1 MATHNTTSEPAP
13 LFTARL
19 TPHRSLSPQGFR
31 ILMAFVATF
40 CITVGLVFLSVGLWP
55 VTGFLGLDL
64 LLVYMAFRA
73 SYRDGE
79 TYEDIEVSRQH
90 VSLAHVEPGRPPRE
104 FAFPQFGTR
113 FEVDRHEEIGITA
126 MRLANRQE
134 SVAFGK
140 FLNPADRE
148 TFADEFSKAL
158 SSAKR

>member
-1 MATHNTTSEPAP
+1 MSEPTP
-13 LFTARL
+13 LFSARL

-31 ILMAFVATF
+31 ILMGFVATF
-40 CITVGLVFLSVGLWP
+40 CVTVGLVFLSVGLWP
-55 VTGFLGLDL
+55 VTGFMGLDL
-64 LLVYMAFRA
+64 LLIYMAFRA

-90 VSLAHVEPGRPPRE
+90 VSLAHVTPKGGRRE

-126 MRLANRQE
+126 MRIANRQE
-134 SVAFGK
+134 TVAFGK

-148 TFADEFSKAL
+148 SFAVEFSQAL

>member
-1 MATHNTTSEPAP
+1 
-13 LFTARL
+13 
-19 TPHRSLSPQGFR
+19 
-31 ILMAFVATF
+31 MAFVAAF
-40 CITVGLVFLSVGLWP
+40 CVTVGLVFLSVGLWP

-64 LLVYMAFRA
+64 LLVYLAFRA

-79 TYEDIEVSRQH
+79 TYEEIEVSREH
-90 VSLAHVEPGRPPRE
+90 VSLAHVERGRPRRE

-126 MRLANRQE
+126 MRLANRKE

-148 TFADEFSKAL
+148 SFADALSQAL